1 MNTVNY
7 SQPDKCLFASGGLAE
22 LVDAYALGAY
32 DFGHESSSLLSPT
45 RKKCCIKCCVQL
57 LMLQV
62 KSTKS
67 RLVDV
72 LLLLPYLLVKKTSES
87 NDTRRLKFVARDVA
101 FDKRCCKVSEEKLS
115 GAWFFRKWL
124 FLGKNHP
131 THIHSLLHILLQHQR
146 LFFKQSMYALVN
158 SFCNKCN
165 KTTSLLYFYCNKNHQ
180 CMYLTLRIR
189 TL

>member
-7 SQPDKCLFASGGLAE
+7 SQPDKSLFASGGLAE

-45 RKKCCIKCCVQL
+45 RK
-57 LMLQV
+57 
-62 KSTKS
+62 
-67 RLVDV
+67 
-72 LLLLPYLLVKKTSES
+72 TSEVTILDET
-87 NDTRRLKFVARDVA
+87 NLLHEMLHLLKDVA
-101 FDKRCCKVSEEKLS
+101 ESLRKVKWV
-115 GAWFFRKWL
+115 WFIRDWL
-124 FLGKNHP
+124 VLGKNHP

>member
-7 SQPDKCLFASGGLAE
+7 SQPDKSLFASGGLAE

-32 DFGHESSSLLSPT
+32 DFGHESSSVLSPT
-45 RKKCCIKCCVQL
+45 RK
-57 LMLQV
+57 
-62 KSTKS
+62 
-67 RLVDV
+67 
-72 LLLLPYLLVKKTSES
+72 TSEVTILDET
-87 NDTRRLKFVARDVA
+87 NLLHEMLHLLKDVA
-101 FDKRCCKVSEEKLS
+101 ESLRKVKWV
-115 GAWFFRKWL
+115 WFIRDWL
-124 FLGKNHP
+124 VLGKNHP

>member
-7 SQPDKCLFASGGLAE
+7 SQPDKSLFASGGLAE

-45 RKKCCIKCCVQL
+45 RK
-57 LMLQV
+57 
-62 KSTKS
+62 
-67 RLVDV
+67 
-72 LLLLPYLLVKKTSES
+72 TSEVTILDET
-87 NDTRRLKFVARDVA
+87 NLLHEMLHLLKDVA
-101 FDKRCCKVSEEKLS
+101 ESLRKVKWV
-115 GAWFFRKWL
+115 WFIRDWL
-124 FLGKNHP
+124 VLGKNHP
-131 THIHSLLHILLQHQR
+131 THIHSLLHILLQYQC

>member
-7 SQPDKCLFASGGLAE
+7 SQPDKSLFASGGLAE

-45 RKKCCIKCCVQL
+45 RK
-57 LMLQV
+57 
-62 KSTKS
+62 
-67 RLVDV
+67 
-72 LLLLPYLLVKKTSES
+72 TSEVTILDET
-87 NDTRRLKFVARDVA
+87 NLLHEMLHLLKDVA
-101 FDKRCCKVSEEKLS
+101 ESLRKVKWV
-115 GAWFFRKWL
+115 WFIQDWL
-124 FLGKNHP
+124 VLGKNHP

>member
-7 SQPDKCLFASGGLAE
+7 SQPDKSLFASGGLAE

-45 RKKCCIKCCVQL
+45 RK
-57 LMLQV
+57 
-62 KSTKS
+62 
-67 RLVDV
+67 
-72 LLLLPYLLVKKTSES
+72 TSEVTILDET
-87 NDTRRLKFVARDVA
+87 NLLHEMLHLLKDVA
-101 FDKRCCKVSEEKLS
+101 ESLRKVKWV
-115 GAWFFRKWL
+115 WFIRDWL
-124 FLGKNHP
+124 VLGKNHP
-131 THIHSLLHILLQHQR
+131 THIHSLLHILLQYQC
-146 LFFKQSMYALVN
+146 LFFKQSVYALVN

-180 CMYLTLRIR
+180 CMYLTLRTR

>member
-7 SQPDKCLFASGGLAE
+7 SQPDKSLFASGGLAE

-45 RKKCCIKCCVQL
+45 RK
-57 LMLQV
+57 
-62 KSTKS
+62 
-67 RLVDV
+67 
-72 LLLLPYLLVKKTSES
+72 TSEVTILDET
-87 NDTRRLKFVARDVA
+87 NLLHEMLHLLKDVA
-101 FDKRCCKVSEEKLS
+101 ESLRKVKWV
-115 GAWFFRKWL
+115 WFIQDWL
-124 FLGKNHP
+124 VLGKNHP

-165 KTTSLLYFYCNKNHQ
+165 KTTSLLTF
-180 CMYLTLRIR
+180 
-189 TL
+189 

>member
-7 SQPDKCLFASGGLAE
+7 SQPDKSLFASGGLAE

-45 RKKCCIKCCVQL
+45 RK
-57 LMLQV
+57 
-62 KSTKS
+62 
-67 RLVDV
+67 
-72 LLLLPYLLVKKTSES
+72 TSEVTILDET
-87 NDTRRLKFVARDVA
+87 NLLHEMLHLLKDVA
-101 FDKRCCKVSEEKLS
+101 ESLRKVKWV
-115 GAWFFRKWL
+115 WFIRDWL
-124 FLGKNHP
+124 VLGKNHP
-131 THIHSLLHILLQHQR
+131 THIHSLLHILLQYQC
-146 LFFKQSMYALVN
+146 LFFKQSVYALVN

>member
-7 SQPDKCLFASGGLAE
+7 SQPDKSLFASGGLAE

-45 RKKCCIKCCVQL
+45 
-57 LMLQV
+57 
-62 KSTKS
+62 KS
-67 RLVDV
+67 RLVVELVSTPD
-72 LLLLPYLLVKKTSES
+72 LLVTKTSES
-87 NDTRRLKFVARDVA
+87 NNTRRYKFVARDVA
-101 FDKRCCKVSEEKLS
+101 NDKDVAKVSKEKLS
-115 GAWFFRKWL
+115 WAWFFRKWL
-124 FLGKNHP
+124 VLGKNHP

-180 CMYLTLRIR
+180 CMYLTLRTR